1 MGAKVTRA
9 ILMGAAPCSDWRFL
23 EAYTDRPFLTI
34 CADGGQLSL
43 RKAGLTPDWYVGDS
57 DSGGSP
63 EGLPSVTLP
72 SEKDVTDLEM
82 AVELAFEQGCTELIL
97 CGCTG
102 GRLDHFLG
110 GVHLLEQIDRRGG
123 TGCLADPENEIRF
136 VGPGVHRLDQ
146 DTRFRYVSLLP
157 LDEVLR
163 GVSLEG
169 AKYPLRDA
177 EVPRWTTLGIS
188 NEFAAEVFTLT
199 LREGRG
205 LLIRSG
211 SSFPAGKI
219 PPSCNF

>member
-1 MGAKVTRA
+1 MGAEVTRA
-9 ILMGAAPCSDWRFL
+9 IVIGAAPCPDWRFL
-23 EAYTDRPFLTI
+23 DAYRDRPVLTI
-34 CADGGQLSL
+34 CADGGRVNAQ
-43 RKAGLTPDWYVGDS
+43 RAGLKPDWYVGDS

-72 SEKDVTDLEM
+72 PEKDVTDLEM
-82 AVELAFEQGCTELIL
+82 AVELAFRQGCTDLIL

-110 GVHLLEQIDRRGG
+110 GVHLLEQMDRRGG

-136 VGPGVHRLDQ
+136 VRPGVHRLARD
-146 DTRFRYVSLLP
+146 DRFRYVSLLP
-157 LDEVLR
+157 LDEALR
-163 GVSLEG
+163 GVTLEG

-177 EVPRWTTLGIS
+177 EVLRWTTLGIS
-188 NEFAAEVFTLT
+188 NECAAEVFTLT

-211 SSFPAGKI
+211 TNGQGGA
-219 PPSCNF
+219 